1 MSEGIFSAFRV
12 SAMGLRAQR
21 MRLDVAAENIANA
34 ETTRTPEGGPYRPK
48 SVSFQ
53 ATEVRRPRP
62 QGAQAVSFRS
72 LLKAQESGIGG
83 QAESVLSPTPATA
96 GRINLDVRITEVREP
111 FVSEYAP
118 NHPDADEDGM
128 LLRPNVDPIN
138 EMMTLI
144 KATRAYEA
152 NATTLEAAKEMLNR
166 ALDI

>member
-1 MSEGIFSAFRV
+1 MSDGIFSSFKV

-21 MRLDVAAENIANA
+21 IRLDVASENLANA

-48 SVSFQ
+48 AVSFAAQ
-53 ATEVRRPRP
+53 PVDRPRP
-62 QGAQAVSFRS
+62 GGLGGGVSFRQ
-72 LLKAQESGIGG
+72 LLAAQDSAAGVNAAGPSPGAVPGIGVEARVG
-83 QAESVLSPTPATA
+83 EIS
-96 GRINLDVRITEVREP
+96 NP

-118 NHPDADEDGM
+118 NHPDADENGIV
-128 LLRPNVDPIN
+128 LRPNVDAVG

-152 NATTLEAAKEMLNR
+152 NATAMDAAKDMLNR

>member
-1 MSEGIFSAFRV
+1 MSDGIFSSFKI

-21 MRLDVAAENIANA
+21 IRLDVASENLANA

-48 SVSFQ
+48 AVTFSALPVD
-53 ATEVRRPRP
+53 RPRP
-62 QGAQAVSFRS
+62 GGVGSGISFRD
-72 LLKAQESGIGG
+72 LLAAQGPDAGDST
-83 QAESVLSPTPATA
+83 LSPTPAS
-96 GRINLDVRITEVREP
+96 GPGIGLDVMVGEVRDP

-118 NHPDADEDGM
+118 NHPDADENGILM
-128 LLRPNVDPIN
+128 RPNVDAVG

-152 NATTLEAAKEMLNR
+152 NATALDAAKDMLNR